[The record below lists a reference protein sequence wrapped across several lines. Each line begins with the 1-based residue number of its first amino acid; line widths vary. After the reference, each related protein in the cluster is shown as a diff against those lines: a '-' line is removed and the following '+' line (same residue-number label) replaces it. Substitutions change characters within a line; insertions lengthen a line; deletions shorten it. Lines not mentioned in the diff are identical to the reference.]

1 MGRFT
6 NFLNKIPFMRKTA
19 APEVEQ
25 TNNVEKQYNKAK
37 ELIEHGISEEAIKA
51 LNQIADIGMMEVQ
64 YQQYGCEALKI
75 LGEVYETG
83 KYQNIKAKVDRELA
97 AKYYE
102 RYIKLVEDGNLLYK
116 LGLLMLDVQNFS
128 KAISY
133 LEKAASYN
141 VNQAFMRLG

>member
-1 MGRFT
+1 MGRFS
-6 NFLNKIPFMRKTA
+6 NFLNKIPFVKQA
-19 APEVEQ
+19 AKREEEQ

-51 LNQIADIGMMEVQ
+51 LNQIADIGMMEMQ

-83 KYQNIKAKVDRELA
+83 KYQNIKANVDRELA

-102 RYIKLVEDGNLLYK
+102 RYIKLVEDGNLFYK
-116 LGLLMLDVQNFS
+116 LGLLMLDIQNF
-128 KAISY
+128 
-133 LEKAASYN
+133 
-141 VNQAFMRLG
+141 QRRLLIWKRLQPIMCHRHICD